1 MSKERYSWRICY
13 AQEGTW
19 DCLGTHDTR
28 MEAEAELR
36 RVRRMFPTAFLV
48 RVTFRSV
55 NRVRT
60 TSILRGV

>member
-1 MSKERYSWRICY
+1 MPKEGYVWRVCY
-13 AQEGTW
+13 AQEDIWG
-19 DCLGTHDTR
+19 CIGTHDTR

-36 RVRRMFPTAFLV
+36 RVRHMFPNAFLV

-60 TSILRGV
+60 TSILRVV